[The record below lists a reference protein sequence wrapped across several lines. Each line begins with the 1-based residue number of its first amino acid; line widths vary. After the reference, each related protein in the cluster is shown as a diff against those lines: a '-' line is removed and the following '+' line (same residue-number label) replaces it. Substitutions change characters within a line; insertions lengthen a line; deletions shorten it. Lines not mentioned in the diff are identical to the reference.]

1 MPQTDLLKR
10 DLLSEIVLASSGTLL
25 VIALVLI
32 VVTAFMRA

>member
-10 DLLSEIVLASSGTLL
+10 DLLSEIVLVSSGTLL
-25 VIALVLI
+25 VIAVVLT